1 MSRRDPEQNKL
12 RSEVLIADAEAGVV
26 SSIGICFAERGWT
39 LRTLAGDEDL
49 VAVVF
54 DRLPCCVL
62 LDVQHSQQGLA
73 YIDALRGRGYGKPIL
88 AMSGVLD
95 VPTIVASIK
104 RGADDFIPTTEG
116 PAAIYNAVSRAVA
129 AWTARQAMPDC
140 RLGEKF
146 KSHAALSGREMD
158 ILRGIAAGATAREA
172 ATRLELS
179 PRTVEFYR
187 SRLLSKLG
195 ARNAADLM
203 RIVME

>member
-1 MSRRDPEQNKL
+1 M

-26 SSIGICFAERGWT
+26 SSIEICFAEHGWT
-39 LRTLAGDEDL
+39 ARTLAGDDDV
-49 VAVVF
+49 VAVVL
-54 DRLPCCVL
+54 DRSPSCVL
-62 LDVQHSQQGLA
+62 LDVQHRQQSLA
-73 YIDALRGRGYGKPIL
+73 RLDALRSRGYGKPIL

-95 VPTIVASIK
+95 IPTIVASIK
-104 RGADDFIPTTEG
+104 RGADDFIRTTEG
-116 PAAIYNAVSRAVA
+116 PGPVFNAVSRAVA
-129 AWTARQAMPDC
+129 AWTARQAQPDC
-140 RLGEKF
+140 RFGEKF

-158 ILRGIAAGATAREA
+158 ILRGIAAGATAKEA

>member
-1 MSRRDPEQNKL
+1 MSRRDPEQIKL
-12 RSEVLIADAEAGVV
+12 RSEVLIAGAEAGVV
-26 SSIGICFAERGWT
+26 SSIGICFAEHGWI

-49 VAVVF
+49 VAVVL
-54 DRLPCCVL
+54 DRSPCCVL
-62 LDVQHSQQGLA
+62 LDVQHPQQGLA
-73 YIDALRGRGYGKPIL
+73 YLDALRSRGYGKPIL
-88 AMSGVLD
+88 AMSAVPD
-95 VPTIVASIK
+95 IPTIVASIK

-116 PAAIYNAVSRAVA
+116 PAAVFNAVSCAVS
-129 AWTARQAMPDC
+129 AWTARQAKTDC
-140 RLGEKF
+140 RFGERF

-158 ILRGIAAGATAREA
+158 ILRGIAAGATAKEA